1 MAAARARARPGRGGL
16 VAIGVAVAAAALGG
30 VVGGSTITADRSLR
44 AALQELPVAQRS
56 FTATWLGTP
65 PAGGYGR
72 IDRAATRALAR
83 LGPTPPARTLAFPEL
98 NLGGRLVDLGA
109 IDSPGRWVRLR
120 SGRLPRSCVPARCEV
135 LQAAGTPVTSV
146 AEPGLRLVVVGRT
159 AGPLPVTLAPLTRPS
174 RQGKG
179 GPPPVLLAG
188 GVSELSEL
196 PVFSALYRAYGWTT
210 PIDPR
215 GLHDWQITGLLDREA
230 TAARRVRLLGT
241 PFGLTGPTNTLVDL
255 RQADAVAA
263 RRMQLVG
270 GGAAA
275 LLLGFVLL
283 AAAGLRRDAGTEWA
297 RLERHGA
304 RLGQL
309 WTFAW
314 VEAAWITLAGAVAG
328 ALIAAAGIAI
338 AAERADVAAGPVLRH
353 TIASGPGIAAIA
365 GAWIA
370 GAAILVA
377 AERTAGA
384 DMRLGPFRGLDLAAF
399 AIVGAVALAAA
410 RGSANSTSLAS
421 GSDPLLAL
429 LPGLVA
435 VTAAIVTA
443 RLAGPVLRL
452 AGRGL
457 RHGPPSVRL
466 AVVSLGREGGR
477 PTLAA
482 AVLVAGI
489 GLGVFAVAYRA
500 TLTQGEHDQAAFQVP
515 LDYTLSEGPA
525 LRLPLQAAPIS
536 AYRGL
541 APGTLAAPV
550 VRSAATAPAPGLPA
564 QATVL
569 GVPASAIASIRD
581 WRSDFASVSQAEVV
595 RRLRPGHPPALNGA
609 RLPPGA
615 SNVSLAVTTHGRP
628 VNLSLAIQT
637 PGGDFDNV
645 TLGDTTKGPAT
656 LRARLPAADRG
667 GRVVGLIVTLRFTD
681 AQALEHQGIEGG
693 LTIVARGSLHL
704 GPLQAGTGPG
714 SGTTGVVTDWSGWI
728 TRGTA
733 RPAIA
738 GGAGLRYALDGST
751 NGLYRPPQPTDGRA
765 VPVVA
770 SPGLA
775 SLAGPDGI
783 LHMTVEGADALTVR
797 IAAIAHRFPTAGG
810 AFVIAD
816 EGELATALNADD
828 PGAATPAEIWLAA
841 PSAQR
846 ARVAAALR
854 HPPFSALQLRSREA
868 VQARLASEPLARGL
882 LDVLAMSA
890 LLALVLGVAGLV
902 LVCAADL
909 GDERDH
915 LVDLEAM
922 GVGPPALRRHLVLR
936 AAVVVVTGI
945 VGGLVLGAVLER
957 LVIDLVSLGAGAA
970 TAEPPLRS
978 VQDWATVA
986 AGLLAF
992 AILGL
997 TLVWA
1002 FARTAFRAPVPG
1014 RIGGGP

>member
-1 MAAARARARPGRGGL
+1 M
-16 VAIGVAVAAAALGG
+16 
-30 VVGGSTITADRSLR
+30 
-44 AALQELPVAQRS
+44 
-56 FTATWLGTP
+56 
-65 PAGGYGR
+65 
-72 IDRAATRALAR
+72 
-83 LGPTPPARTLAFPEL
+83 PEL
-98 NLGGRLVDLGA
+98 
-109 IDSPGRWVRLR
+109 S
-120 SGRLPRSCVPARCEV
+120 
-135 LQAAGTPVTSV
+135 T
-146 AEPGLRLVVVGRT
+146 
-159 AGPLPVTLAPLTRPS
+159 
-174 RQGKG
+174 
-179 GPPPVLLAG
+179 
-188 GVSELSEL
+188 L
-196 PVFSALYRAYGWTT
+196 PVFSAVYRAYGWTT

-215 GLHDWQITGLLDREA
+215 ALHDWQITGLLDREA
-230 TAARRVRLLGT
+230 TAARSVRLLGT

-328 ALIAAAGIAI
+328 ALVAAAGIAI
-338 AAERADVAAGPVLRH
+338 AAERADVAAGRGPAPHDRSPAP
-353 TIASGPGIAAIA
+353 ASPPSSAPGSRAPRSWSRPNA
-365 GAWIA
+365 
-370 GAAILVA
+370 
-377 AERTAGA
+377 RRGA
-384 DMRLGPFRGLDLAAF
+384 DLRLGPFRGLDLAAL

-435 VTAAIVTA
+435 VAAAIVTA

-466 AVVSLGREGGR
+466 AIVSLGREGGR

-482 AVLVAGI
+482 AFLVAGI

-500 TLTQGEHDQAAFQVP
+500 TLTQGERDQAAFQVP

-525 LRLPLQAAPIS
+525 LRLPLQAAPLS
-536 AYRGL
+536 AYRGSRRARWRRPSSARPPPPPHPGCPPRPPSSASPP
-541 APGTLAAPV
+541 APSR
-550 VRSAATAPAPGLPA
+550 RSAAGG
-564 QATVL
+564 ATS
-569 GVPASAIASIRD
+569 P
-581 WRSDFASVSQAEVV
+581 RSRGRA
-595 RRLRPGHPPALNGA
+595 RPPAAPQARPPTLNGA

-615 SNVSLAVTTHGRP
+615 ANVSLAVTTAGRP
-628 VNLSLAIQT
+628 VNLALAIET

-645 TLGDTTKGPAT
+645 TLGDTVKGPTT
-656 LRARLPAADRG
+656 LHARLPAADRG
-667 GRVVGLIVTLRFTD
+667 GRVVGLIVTLRFND
-681 AQALEHQGIEGG
+681 AQALAHQGIEGG

-704 GPLQAGTGPG
+704 GPLQAGTVTG
-714 SGTTGVVTDWSGWI
+714 SGTVPVTDWSDWI

-733 RPAIA
+733 RPAI
-738 GGAGLRYALDGST
+738 GPGAGLRYALDGSI
-751 NGLYRPPQPTDGRA
+751 NGLFRPRQPTDGKA

-775 SLAGPDGI
+775 SLAGSDGI

-797 IAAIAHRFPTAGG
+797 IAAIAHRFPTAGA

-828 PGAATPAEIWLAA
+828 PGAATPAEIWLAV

-846 ARVAAALR
+846 ARVDAALR
-854 HPPFSALQLRSREA
+854 RPPFSVLQLRSRDA

-936 AAVVVVTGI
+936 AAALVVTGI
-945 VGGLVLGAVLER
+945 IGGLVLGAVLER

-978 VQDWATVA
+978 VQSWATVA

-992 AILGL
+992 AIIGL
-997 TLVWA
+997 ALVWA

>member
-30 VVGGSTITADRSLR
+30 VAGGSTITADRSLR
-44 AALQELPVAQRS
+44 AALEQLPVAQRS

-72 IDRAATRALAR
+72 IDRAATRALSQ
-83 LGPTPPARTLAFPEL
+83 LGPAPPARTIAFPEL
-98 NLGGRLVDLGA
+98 NLGGHLVELGA

-120 SGRLPRSCVPARCEV
+120 SGRLPRSCVPSRCEV
-135 LQAAGTPVTSV
+135 LQAGGTRVSSM

-159 AGPLPVTLAPLTRPS
+159 AGALPVTLAPLTRS
-174 RQGKG
+174 SHQAKG

-188 GVSELSEL
+188 APSQLSAL

-230 TAARRVRLLGT
+230 AASRQVRLLGT

-255 RQADAVAA
+255 RQADSVAA

-309 WTFAW
+309 WAFAW
-314 VEAAWITLAGAVAG
+314 AEAAWITLAGAVAG
-328 ALIAAAGIAI
+328 ALIAAAGVAI
-338 AAERADVAAGPVLRH
+338 AAGRADVASGPVLRH
-353 TIASGPGIAAIA
+353 TIASGAGIAAIA

-377 AERTAGA
+377 GERTAGV
-384 DMRLGPFRGLDLAAF
+384 DLRLGPVRGLDLAAL
-399 AIVGAVALAAA
+399 AIAGAVALAAA
-410 RGSANSTSLAS
+410 RGSAGSTSLAS

-435 VTAAIVTA
+435 VAAAIVTA
-443 RLAGPVLRL
+443 RLAGPLLRL

-477 PTLAA
+477 PTLAVA
-482 AVLVAGI
+482 FLVAGV
-489 GLGVFAVAYRA
+489 GLAVFAVAYRA
-500 TLTQGEHDQAAFQVP
+500 TLEQGEHDQAAFQVP
-515 LDYTLSEGPA
+515 LDYTLSEGAA
-525 LRLPLQAAPIS
+525 LRLPLQAAPLS
-536 AYRGL
+536 AYRRL

-550 VRSAATAPAPGLPA
+550 VRSAATAPAPGLA
-564 QATVL
+564 AEATVL
-569 GVPASAIASIRD
+569 GVPAGAISSIRN
-581 WRSDFASVSQAEVV
+581 WRSDFASVSQAELV
-595 RRLRPGHPPALNGA
+595 RRLRPAAPPALNGA
-609 RLPPGA
+609 RLPPAAAG
-615 SNVSLAVTTHGRP
+615 VSLRVTTAGRP
-628 VNLSLAIQT
+628 VSLVLAIET
-637 PGGDFDNV
+637 RRGDFDHV
-645 TLGDTTKGPAT
+645 TLGDTSRGTTT
-656 LRARLPAADRG
+656 LRAPLPPADRG
-667 GRVVGLIVTLRFTD
+667 GRIVGMTVTLRFND
-681 AQALEHQGIEGG
+681 AQALAHQGIEGG

-704 GPLQAGTGPG
+704 GRLRAGTAP
-714 SGTTGVVTDWSGWI
+714 VTDWGGWI

-733 RPAIA
+733 RPATA
-738 GGAGLRYALDGST
+738 PGAGLRYALDGSV
-751 NGLYRPPQPTDGRA
+751 NGFYRPRQPTDGRA

-770 SPGLA
+770 SPGIA
-775 SLAGPDGI
+775 SLAGRDGI
-783 LHMTVEGADALTVR
+783 LHMTVEGADPLTVR
-797 IAAIAHRFPTAGG
+797 VAAVADRFPTAGG
-810 AFVIAD
+810 AFVVAD
-816 EGELATALNADD
+816 ERDLATTLNADD
-828 PGAATPAEIWLAA
+828 PGTATPAEVWLAV
-841 PSAQR
+841 PPGRR
-846 ARVAAALR
+846 ARVGAALR
-854 HPPFSALQLRSREA
+854 KPSFSVLDVRSRED
-868 VQARLASEPLARGL
+868 VQSRLASEPLARGL

-890 LLALVLGVAGLV
+890 LLALVLGIAGLV

-936 AAVVVVTGI
+936 AAALVVTGI
-945 VGGLVLGAVLER
+945 AGGLALGAILER

-970 TAEPPLRS
+970 TAEPPLRG

-986 AGLLAF
+986 AGLAAF
-992 AILGL
+992 AACGVA
-997 TLVWA
+997 LVWA
-1002 FARTAFRAPVPG
+1002 FARTAFRAAVPG

>member
-1 MAAARARARPGRGGL
+1 VAAARARARPGRGGL

-30 VVGGSTITADRSLR
+30 VAGGSTITADRSLR
-44 AALQELPVAQRS
+44 AALEQLPVAQRS

-72 IDRAATRALAR
+72 IDRAATRALSQ
-83 LGPTPPARTLAFPEL
+83 LGPAPPARTIAFPEL
-98 NLGGRLVDLGA
+98 NLGGHLVELGA

-120 SGRLPRSCVPARCEV
+120 SGRLPRSCVPSRCEV
-135 LQAAGTPVTSV
+135 LQAGGTRVSSM

-159 AGPLPVTLAPLTRPS
+159 AGALPVTLAPLTRS
-174 RQGKG
+174 SHQAKG

-188 GVSELSEL
+188 APSQLSAL

-230 TAARRVRLLGT
+230 AASRQVRLLGT
-241 PFGLTGPTNTLVDL
+241 PFGLTGPTNTLADL
-255 RQADAVAA
+255 RQADSVAA

-314 VEAAWITLAGAVAG
+314 AEAAWITLAGAVAG
-328 ALIAAAGIAI
+328 ALIAAAGVAI
-338 AAERADVAAGPVLRH
+338 AAGRADVAAGPVLRH
-353 TIASGPGIAAIA
+353 TIASGAGIAAIA

-377 AERTAGA
+377 GERTAGV
-384 DMRLGPFRGLDLAAF
+384 DLRLGPVRGLDLAAL
-399 AIVGAVALAAA
+399 AIAGAVALAAA
-410 RGSANSTSLAS
+410 RGSAGSTSLAS

-435 VTAAIVTA
+435 VAAAIVTA
-443 RLAGPVLRL
+443 RLAGPLLRL

-477 PTLAA
+477 PTLAVA
-482 AVLVAGI
+482 FLVAGV
-489 GLGVFAVAYRA
+489 GLAVFAVAYRA
-500 TLTQGEHDQAAFQVP
+500 TLEQGEHDQAAFQVP
-515 LDYTLSEGPA
+515 LDYTLSEGAA
-525 LRLPLQAAPIS
+525 LRLPLQAAPLS
-536 AYRGL
+536 AYRRL

-550 VRSAATAPAPGLPA
+550 VRSAATAPAPGLA
-564 QATVL
+564 AEATVL
-569 GVPASAIASIRD
+569 GVPAGAISSIRN
-581 WRSDFASVSQAEVV
+581 WRSDFASVSQAELV
-595 RRLRPGHPPALNGA
+595 RRLRPAAPPALNGA
-609 RLPPGA
+609 RLPPAAAG
-615 SNVSLAVTTHGRP
+615 VSLRVTTAGRP
-628 VNLSLAIQT
+628 VSLVLAIET
-637 PGGDFDNV
+637 RRGDFDHV
-645 TLGDTTKGPAT
+645 TLGDTSRGTTT
-656 LRARLPAADRG
+656 LRAPLPPADRG
-667 GRVVGLIVTLRFTD
+667 GRIVGMTVTLRFND
-681 AQALEHQGIEGG
+681 AQALAHQGIEGG

-704 GPLQAGTGPG
+704 GRLRAGTAP
-714 SGTTGVVTDWSGWI
+714 VTDWGGWI

-733 RPAIA
+733 RPATA
-738 GGAGLRYALDGST
+738 PGAGLRYALDGSV
-751 NGLYRPPQPTDGRA
+751 NGFYRPRQPTDGRA

-770 SPGLA
+770 SPGIA
-775 SLAGPDGI
+775 SLAGRDGI
-783 LHMTVEGADALTVR
+783 LHMTVEGADPLTVR
-797 IAAIAHRFPTAGG
+797 IAAVADRFPTAGG
-810 AFVIAD
+810 AFVVAD
-816 EGELATALNADD
+816 ERDLATTLNADD
-828 PGAATPAEIWLAA
+828 PGTATPVEVWLAV
-841 PSAQR
+841 PPGRR
-846 ARVAAALR
+846 AGVGAALR
-854 HPPFSALQLRSREA
+854 KPPFSVLDVHSRED
-868 VQARLASEPLARGL
+868 VQSRLASEPLARGL

-936 AAVVVVTGI
+936 AAALVVTGI
-945 VGGLVLGAVLER
+945 AGGLVLGAILER

-970 TAEPPLRS
+970 TAEPPLRG

-986 AGLLAF
+986 AGLAAF
-992 AILGL
+992 AACGVA
-997 TLVWA
+997 LVWA
-1002 FARTAFRAPVPG
+1002 FARTAFRAAVPG